1 LERGR
6 DSSKINISG
15 AGSGMDGEHAS
26 VSASATQSKKI
37 QRGFIKRER
46 RMEIHVNV
54 TVTVMA
60 LKK

>member
-1 LERGR
+1 LDRGR
-6 DSSKINISG
+6 DSSIISISG
-15 AGSGMDGEHAS
+15 AGSGTDGEHAS
-26 VSASATQSKKI
+26 TSATQSKKI